1 MAIDRPQ
8 AIDDA
13 PVRAGA
19 QRRMAAEG
27 LSCPARNGRASVPR
41 ALFLARGREPRG
53 RKSRR
58 RHCGKAIEAPAVL
71 GPDHAIDET
80 ARVACQTA
88 FRGEDVVDMGSR
100 KRRRSRG
107 EGTETLAYRKAPGT
121 PSRFPAA
128 QCSHQRLSADGI
140 GALDRSAAG
149 IAPFTTN
156 STADTCRTPNR
167 RHDEARLQRSLAA
180 DAAGNGDLKA
190 APSPARSDP
199 GGPGCATRTQAG
211 RIKPNR

>member
-58 RHCGKAIEAPAVL
+58 RHCGKTIEAPAVL
-71 GPDHAIDET
+71 GPDHAIEET
-80 ARVACQTA
+80 DRVACQTA
-88 FRGEDVVDMGSR
+88 SGEKTWWTWGHARGGVHRAKEQ
-100 KRRRSRG
+100 K
-107 EGTETLAYRKAPGT
+107 
-121 PSRFPAA
+121 
-128 QCSHQRLSADGI
+128 HW
-140 GALDRSAAG
+140 
-149 IAPFTTN
+149 
-156 STADTCRTPNR
+156 
-167 RHDEARLQRSLAA
+167 
-180 DAAGNGDLKA
+180 
-190 APSPARSDP
+190 
-199 GGPGCATRTQAG
+199 
-211 RIKPNR
+211 